1 MYTTQGTNDEIVE
14 FGKKY
19 GADQKFVYFDKGH
32 VNGKDS
38 REVYSFLKHKI
49 PAADGTTDIRWN
61 FATFLVDHEG
71 KRYERFDPSMTVGTI
86 LTPKIEELIA
96 KKEGDNSSTSQVLK
110 WGQGSWSNDNA
121 NVLQQVGE
129 RYQRMTAHNAL
140 LLLHLTKTHTL
151 IYSC

>member
-1 MYTTQGTNDEIVE
+1 LTQGTNDEIFD

-71 KRYERFDPSMTVGTI
+71 NPHARFDPSRTVGTI
-86 LTPKIEELIA
+86 LAPVIDELIA
-96 KKEGDNSSTSQVLK
+96 KKERGDSST
-110 WGQGSWSNDNA
+110 N
-121 NVLQQVGE
+121 
-129 RYQRMTAHNAL
+129 
-140 LLLHLTKTHTL
+140 
-151 IYSC
+151 